1 MDIPFTRHTLGNGL
15 SVILHEDHDC
25 PIVAVNLWYH
35 VGIEERSARAAPD
48 SRTSSST

>member
-1 MDIPFTRHTLGNGL
+1 MQIPFTRHTLGNGL

-35 VGIEERSARAAPD
+35 VGSKSETSED